1 MGENTIMPLNQ
12 PPISWHPVAPARY
25 LALVLA
31 GRPKYSAAG
40 AGPGHRARWLS
51 DHGGHANVADVSL
64 FRTNQTAGMWETGS
78 ERLSNCDQ
86 TTHEGIVSLE

>member
-31 GRPKYSAAG
+31 GRPKYSPRR
-40 AGPGHRARWLS
+40 GPGPPGAMAL
-51 DHGGHANVADVSL
+51 
-64 FRTNQTAGMWETGS
+64 GS
-78 ERLSNCDQ
+78 
-86 TTHEGIVSLE
+86 

>member
-25 LALVLA
+25 PGPCA
-31 GRPKYSAAG
+31 GRPSEVQPAG
-40 AGPGHRARWLS
+40 AGPGHRVRWLS

>member
-1 MGENTIMPLNQ
+1 MPLNH

-31 GRPKYSAAG
+31 GRPKYSPRR
-40 AGPGHRARWLS
+40 GPGPPARWLS
-51 DHGGHANVADVSL
+51 DHSGHANVADVSL

>member
-31 GRPKYSAAG
+31 GRPKYS
-40 AGPGHRARWLS
+40 
-51 DHGGHANVADVSL
+51 GHANVADVSL